1 MSAHTKASN
10 VGLYRVGGAKTR
22 GANMGGVLGLVERW
36 SAVAAERRALAA
48 ADDAMLKDIGLSRA
62 DVVAEASRPFWDLPR
77 AR

>member
-1 MSAHTKASN
+1 
-10 VGLYRVGGAKTR
+10 
-22 GANMGGVLGLVERW
+22 MGGVLGLVERW